1 MALLKLNEYKS
12 TEPLLSSHQTRVIN
26 GNHWSDCKLY
36 EQGNSRLQVPV
47 PSPAAAL
54 KPNLAHGHPA
64 RRHRSKQ
71 SRSRMPRWKQQ
82 GREEQEK
89 LKWGALTE
97 EIFVGRGR
105 RRASVAAA
113 GGVAF
118 FRLTQESVPPEERRA
133 LSLSLGDAGGQLLD
147 PSFLGRTDPARLQV
161 GRHHVRL
168 GGSGAMNAARV
179 RPRFIAPGRVPVTLG
194 RTRGDGEGE
203 CDGSVDWVLS
213 RAAGSGLW
221 VHRSARAAAPE
232 SKTPSGIVR
241 FLSVA
246 LPGDP

>member
-1 MALLKLNEYKS
+1 MGTTGLIVSYMNRGTA
-12 TEPLLSSHQTRVIN
+12 
-26 GNHWSDCKLY
+26 DCRSQY
-36 EQGNSRLQVPV
+36 QA
-47 PSPAAAL
+47 PAAAL

-71 SRSRMPRWKQQ
+71 SRSRMPRRKQQ

-105 RRASVAAA
+105 RRRGWRRLLPVDPRVRSPRGATSAVALARRRGWTVAGSV
-113 GGVAF
+113 
-118 FRLTQESVPPEERRA
+118 
-133 LSLSLGDAGGQLLD
+133 
-147 PSFLGRTDPARLQV
+147 FLGRTDPARLQV

-179 RPRFIAPGRVPVTLG
+179 RHRFIAPGRVPVTLG

-221 VHRSARAAAPE
+221 VHRTARAAAPG

-241 FLSVA
+241 FLSCVSVA